1 MKRKSLFFPV
11 LLIGI
16 GLVVFLINV
25 GFLHG
30 TVWGFFST
38 WWPVLLLLAGLDGL
52 YTRSGWVGPLVLIG
66 LGGVMLA
73 GNLGYVP
80 QNAWHL
86 LLQLWPI
93 FLVGI
98 GLDLVIG
105 STHSTWAAI
114 GRVFLGLLLIAGLFW
129 LAMGI
134 PGGNILKPMEIHQ
147 PLDNTTSAQ
156 LEFNLAAGKFYL
168 QPGQEKDVLIAGTA
182 SLPED
187 KPANPLYNAPKDG
200 WSYFALEAP
209 AVSFGD
215 QQSQWDLTINSQI
228 PIDLKASM
236 GAGEM
241 NLDLRGT
248 HVKSL
253 DSKLGAGKME
263 VSLPANQ
270 DVNGSINNAIG
281 TLILRV
287 PACADVKLR
296 VERGLTEL
304 ILPAGYRT
312 QDDEIINQVSAG
324 CMGHAVNLD
333 LSLAIG
339 ALQIIQQP

>member
-11 LLIGI
+11 LLIVI
-16 GLVVFLINV
+16 GLVVFLINIHS
-25 GFLHG
+25 LQG
-30 TVWGFFST
+30 TVLEFFST
-38 WWPVLLLLAGLDGL
+38 YWPAILLLAGLDGL

-86 LLQLWPI
+86 LLRLWPI

-98 GLDLVIG
+98 GLDLVFG

-129 LAMGI
+129 LAMAI
-134 PGGNILKPMEIHQ
+134 PGGNILKPMDIHQ
-147 PLDNTTSAQ
+147 PLDNATSAQ

-168 QPGQEKDVLIAGTA
+168 QPGEEKDILIAGTA

-187 KPANPLYNAPKDG
+187 KPVNPLYNAPKDG

-215 QQSQWDLTINSQI
+215 QQSLWDLSINSQI
-228 PIDLKASM
+228 PIDLKAGM

-248 HVKSL
+248 HVQSL

-287 PACADVKLR
+287 PACADV
-296 VERGLTEL
+296 
-304 ILPAGYRT
+304 
-312 QDDEIINQVSAG
+312 N
-324 CMGHAVNLD
+324 
-333 LSLAIG
+333 
-339 ALQIIQQP
+339 